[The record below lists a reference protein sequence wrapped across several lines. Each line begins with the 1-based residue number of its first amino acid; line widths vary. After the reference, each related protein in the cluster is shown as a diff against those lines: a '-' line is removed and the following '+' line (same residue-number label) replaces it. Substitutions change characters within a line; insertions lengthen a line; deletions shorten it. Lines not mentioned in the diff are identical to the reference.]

1 MFSYIIY
8 SLIIAMTSAFIIQ
21 NNQKI
26 KIISKESIHEIAF
39 NDLDIA
45 DSLDWRQKGVIFPVY
60 DQVFQ

>member
-1 MFSYIIY
+1 
-8 SLIIAMTSAFIIQ
+8 MTSAFIIQ

-45 DSLDWRQKGVIFPVY
+45 DSLDWRLKGVIFPVY